1 MQQDQNSTISNI
13 TEPSNYVAID
23 EMTLTQISNQLIE
36 IEESIAKINKNLEI
50 LEKKKQKIIKL
61 IKKKKKGRKKNNKKI

>member
-1 MQQDQNSTISNI
+1 MQQDQKSTISNI

-23 EMTLTQISNQLIE
+23 KMTLTQISNQLIE

-50 LEKKKQKIIKL
+50 LEKKKQYIMNL
-61 IKKKKKGRKKNNKKI
+61 IKKKKRKE